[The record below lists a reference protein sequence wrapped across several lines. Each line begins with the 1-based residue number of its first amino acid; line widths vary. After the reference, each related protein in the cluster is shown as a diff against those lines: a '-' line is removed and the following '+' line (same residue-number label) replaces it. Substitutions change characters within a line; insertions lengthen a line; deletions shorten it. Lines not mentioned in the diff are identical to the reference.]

1 MNIQAKTPAGED
13 AALALENSTGFA
25 RARVGLIIPSS
36 NRLTEP
42 QFRAYLPADIAIH
55 PTRLQMTGRHSK
67 PLDVLAKEVE
77 VAASALADARCD
89 VIVFHCTG
97 NSMEHGPEGEQV
109 LLDAV
114 RSQTKGAAM
123 TTAQA
128 VVEGLREMGIGKMV
142 LISPYEQAT
151 NDHEIDYLGRF
162 GFETLHNVA
171 LNVPVSEG
179 YLSVPPSRWI
189 DVVMNNL
196 RPGAD
201 GYFLSCT
208 NTTQIDVV
216 ERLEAM
222 LGKPVVN
229 SNQATMWACL
239 KALQGKLG
247 DMRIVEG
254 AGALMRK

>member
-1 MNIQAKTPAGED
+1 MNIHARPASGLDALDIED
-13 AALALENSTGFA
+13 STGFA

-42 QFRAYLPADIAIH
+42 HFRAYMPDDIGIH
-55 PTRLQMTGRHSK
+55 VTRLQMTGRHSK

-77 VAASALADARCD
+77 IAASSLADAKCD

-97 NSMEHGPEGEQV
+97 NSMEHGSAGEKV

-114 RSQTKGAAM
+114 RSQSDAVAL

-128 VVEGLREMGIGKMV
+128 VIDALKAVSIKKLV
-142 LISPYEQAT
+142 LISPYEQET
-151 NDHEIDYLGRF
+151 NDHEIDYLRDF
-162 GFETLHNVA
+162 GFQTLHDVA
-171 LNVPVSEG
+171 LKVPMSKG

-189 DVVMNNL
+189 DVVKDNQ
-196 RPGAD
+196 RDDAD

-216 ERLEAM
+216 ERVERM

-229 SNQATMWACL
+229 SNQATIWACL
-239 KALQGKLG
+239 KALQPKLG
-247 DMRIVEG
+247 EMRTVKG
-254 AGALMRK
+254 LGSLMQR